1 MATERA
7 ERRFSTGLRLN
18 VSLCGFG
25 FIMGFLLHRVRLT
38 ARQIGSRY
46 LREAHERKWS
56 IGFKRII
63 PLLHQSSTPFTMGTH
78 ASDGQASLLRLV
90 VQQRDPN
97 LREVSPARLRR

>member
-1 MATERA
+1 MPEGHRPLVDAPTIAMERA

-46 LREAHERKWS
+46 LQEAHERNAVS
-56 IGFKRII
+56 GFERII
-63 PLLHQSSTPFTMGTH
+63 PLLHHSSNPFYYGNTC
-78 ASDGQASLLRLV
+78 
-90 VQQRDPN
+90 QRW
-97 LREVSPARLRR
+97 EGKSTAAC